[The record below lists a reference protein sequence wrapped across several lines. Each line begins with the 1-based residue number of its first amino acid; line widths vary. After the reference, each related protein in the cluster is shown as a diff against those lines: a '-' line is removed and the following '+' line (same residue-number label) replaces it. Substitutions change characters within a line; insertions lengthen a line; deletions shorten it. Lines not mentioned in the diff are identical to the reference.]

1 MVQKLKRGRY
11 RIFKYKVDFRY
22 YILIMMYWKITCPFY
37 ETDVEYVRANFMPV
51 IKKREPSLLNR
62 YSVP

>member
-1 MVQKLKRGRY
+1 MY
-11 RIFKYKVDFRY
+11 R
-22 YILIMMYWKITCPFY
+22 KITCAFY
-37 ETDVEYVRANFMPV
+37 ETDVEYVRANFMSV